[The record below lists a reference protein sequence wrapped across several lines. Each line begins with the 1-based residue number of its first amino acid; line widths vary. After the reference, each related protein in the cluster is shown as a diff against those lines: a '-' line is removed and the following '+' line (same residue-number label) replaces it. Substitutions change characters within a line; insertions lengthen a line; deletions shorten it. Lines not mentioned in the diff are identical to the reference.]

1 MNSHEWRLVGVTFA
15 DLEFGLDDS
24 GDLSRYW
31 YNSKMVDGMN
41 VQIVL
46 YLDGSNAWL
55 IFQGSFLAYY

>member
-31 YNSKMVDGMN
+31 YNSKMMAGMN

-46 YLDGSNAWL
+46 YLDGSNAM
-55 IFQGSFLAYY
+55 G